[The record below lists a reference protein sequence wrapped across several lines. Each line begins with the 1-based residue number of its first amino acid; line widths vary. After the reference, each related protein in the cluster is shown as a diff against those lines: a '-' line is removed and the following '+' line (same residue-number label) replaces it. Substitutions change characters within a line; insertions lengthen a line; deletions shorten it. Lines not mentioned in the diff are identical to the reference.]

1 MSCIAVA
8 FIAVNLLFLPP
19 PSLPID
25 VETDAVAAESDY
37 TPDEQPTGDQPLS
50 AELPGKQTP
59 LTHAY
64 ITYSF
69 SLLLAL
75 EIFAILFYPN
85 LMHSL
90 SLLLLFDTY
99 LIIQT
104 A

>member
-1 MSCIAVA
+1 MSCIVIA
-8 FIAVNLLFLPP
+8 FAVNLLFLPP
-19 PSLPID
+19 PSVSID
-25 VETDAVAAESDY
+25 VETDVDAPEFDY
-37 TPDEQPTGDQPLS
+37 TPDEQPTDDQPLS

-64 ITYSF
+64 ITHSS
-69 SLLLAL
+69 SLLLTL
-75 EIFAILFYPN
+75 EVAAILLYPN

-90 SLLLLFDTY
+90 SLLLLFDTC